1 MDGDAYP
8 LFPILPQSHSIVL
21 VVVARRFLSLHT
33 HTHTHTHKCF
43 SRVHLSRVPFHSFFQ
58 SDPPRT
64 TKVTPR
70 MQDSLL
76 RTREFNPLRPRTRGR
91 LMCYSMGL
99 SDPLKRT
106 PSNFGSA
113 MIYRAPFRRIERL
126 RGTKPR
132 L

>member
-21 VVVARRFLSLHT
+21 VVVARRFLSPHTRTHT
-33 HTHTHTHKCF
+33 HTHTHTRP
-43 SRVHLSRVPFHSFFQ
+43 SRVHLSRVPFHFFFQ

-99 SDPLKRT
+99 SDPLK
-106 PSNFGSA
+106 G
-113 MIYRAPFRRIERL
+113 RRLISDRL
-126 RGTKPR
+126 
-132 L
+132 